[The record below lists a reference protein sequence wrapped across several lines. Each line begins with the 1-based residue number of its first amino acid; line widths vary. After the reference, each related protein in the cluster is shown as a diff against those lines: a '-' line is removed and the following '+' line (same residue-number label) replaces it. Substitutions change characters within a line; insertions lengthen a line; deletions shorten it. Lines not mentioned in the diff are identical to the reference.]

1 LWSLGVNTL
10 LIGHLS
16 VFSIMFLSLVIG
28 VGIDY
33 GIYFLYRFQEESA
46 LDAPIAEAMRR
57 TADRTGPGM
66 LLGALTAAGA
76 FFVLVLT
83 DFQGIREFGFVSGVS
98 ILLAFLSMLT
108 LFPALLVLADRRRG
122 GFVLPHCS
130 EARWLVRLVR
140 YRGTILIVAGALSAV
155 GIWGVRAVTFD
166 HNMLKLQAAGIES
179 VVWEER
185 ILASSGRSGF
195 TALSTAG
202 SLDELRRKQDAFSI
216 LPSVSDVESVLM
228 LVPDKQPEKE
238 RIIRQF
244 APLGAGVQVAAP
256 AALEPA
262 ALRTPL
268 LALRRRLALAGEGIA
283 DERMRANVQRLRE
296 KVERTLAGL
305 DGEGAG
311 VFDSLRRLQGQLH
324 DDFV

>member
-1 LWSLGVNTL
+1 LLLSAYRRLGTALLLLATLAASLLWSLGVNTL

-33 GIYFLYRFQEESA
+33 GIYFLYRAQEESA

-57 TADRTGPGM
+57 TAERTGPGI
-66 LLGALTAAGA
+66 LLGALTAAGT
-76 FFVLVLT
+76 FFVLILT

-98 ILLAFLSMLT
+98 ILIAFVSMLT
-108 LFPALLVLADRRRG
+108 LFPALLVLADRRSRG
-122 GFVLPHCS
+122 LVPGHSSRSLPDRS
-130 EARWLVRLVR
+130 ESRWLVRFATHR
-140 YRGTILIVAGALSAV
+140 KTILIVAGGLSAV
-155 GIWGVRAVTFD
+155 GLWGLLDVTFD

-228 LVPDKQPEKE
+228 LVPDQQLEKE
-238 RIIRQF
+238 RIIRQC
-244 APLGAGVQVAAP
+244 APLV
-256 AALEPA
+256 
-262 ALRTPL
+262 
-268 LALRRRLALAGEGIA
+268 
-283 DERMRANVQRLRE
+283 
-296 KVERTLAGL
+296 
-305 DGEGAG
+305 
-311 VFDSLRRLQGQLH
+311 
-324 DDFV
+324 